1 VKVTITDL
9 TGSYSNTQ
17 GSTTRV
23 SFGLAIQIK
32 KRASG
37 LSFVGTV
44 PAARN
49 GPSTPLRVLYIMGH
63 SRSGSTILNN
73 LLGFHQ
79 QVVAVGE
86 LANLVERGWNKH
98 LPCSCGEPGDL
109 CPFWREVRQ
118 HWNELAGGE
127 DLPRYARLQRRF
139 ERTRSIPLILYSL
152 YRGDPL
158 FNEYVRSTILLFTA
172 VARVAGRDVIV
183 DASKNP
189 VRALALSR
197 APEIDLTI
205 VHLIRDARG
214 VAWSFN
220 RSSQPVAKT
229 AFFWMAITLISSLV
243 SKFSRKSLLL
253 RYEDLARF
261 PRTALGRI
269 QPLVG
274 LSYDHVSAFVEAGGK
289 IPSVHCIAGN
299 RLRMKGPVQLRLD
312 EQWRSA
318 LPLRGKILVWLLA
331 GWLLRCFGY
340 RRARPSVR

>member
-1 VKVTITDL
+1 M
-9 TGSYSNTQ
+9 
-17 GSTTRV
+17 
-23 SFGLAIQIK
+23 
-32 KRASG
+32 
-37 LSFVGTV
+37 SFVAKV

-73 LLGFHQ
+73 LLGFHP
-79 QVVAVGE
+79 QVVAAGE
-86 LANLVERGWNKH
+86 LVNLVERGWHKH

-109 CPFWREVRQ
+109 CPFWKEVRH
-118 HWNELAGGE
+118 HWNQLAGGE
-127 DLPRYARLQRRF
+127 DLPRYVRLQRRF
-139 ERTRSIPLILYSL
+139 ERARSIPRVLYSL
-152 YRGDPL
+152 YRGDPV
-158 FNEYVRSTILLFTA
+158 FDEYVRSTILLFTA
-172 VARVAGRDVIV
+172 VARVAKRDVVV

-197 APEIDLTI
+197 TPEIDLTI

-229 AFFWMAITLISSLV
+229 ALFWIAVTLISSLV
-243 SKFSRKSLLL
+243 SKFSHKSLLL

-261 PRTALGRI
+261 PRTALSRI

-299 RLRMKGPVQLRLD
+299 RLRKQGPLKLRLD
-312 EQWRSA
+312 EEWGLA
-318 LPLRGKILVWLLA
+318 LPLRDKTVVWLLA

-340 RRARPSVR
+340 RRARRSAS

>member
-1 VKVTITDL
+1 M
-9 TGSYSNTQ
+9 
-17 GSTTRV
+17 
-23 SFGLAIQIK
+23 SFGLAILIK

-37 LSFVGTV
+37 LSFAGTA
-44 PAARN
+44 PATRN
-49 GPSTPLRVLYIMGH
+49 GPATPLRVLYIMGH

-73 LLGFHQ
+73 LLGCHQ

-109 CPFWREVRQ
+109 CLFWREVRQ

-127 DLPRYARLQRRF
+127 DLPGYVRLQRRF
-139 ERTRSIPLILYSL
+139 ERIRSIPLVLYSL
-152 YRGDPL
+152 YREDPL

-172 VARVAGRDVIV
+172 VARVAGRDVVV

-229 AFFWMAITLISSLV
+229 ALFWMAITLISSLV
-243 SKFSRKSLLL
+243 GKFSHKSLLL

-274 LSYDHVSAFVEAGGK
+274 LSYDHVGAFVEAGGK

-299 RLRMKGPVQLRLD
+299 RLRKQGPLQLRLD
-312 EQWRSA
+312 EEWGLA
-318 LPLRGKILVWLLA
+318 LPLRDKTVLWLLA

-340 RRARPSVR
+340 RRARPSASQRHGPY

>member
-1 VKVTITDL
+1 M
-9 TGSYSNTQ
+9 
-17 GSTTRV
+17 
-23 SFGLAIQIK
+23 
-32 KRASG
+32 
-37 LSFVGTV
+37 SFVGTV
-44 PAARN
+44 PVVRS
-49 GPSTPLRVLYIMGH
+49 GPSTPLRVLYVMGH

-73 LLGFHQ
+73 LLGCHQ
-79 QVVAVGE
+79 QVVATGE

-109 CPFWREVRQ
+109 CPFWKEVRQ
-118 HWNELAGGE
+118 HWGELAGGE
-127 DLPRYARLQRRF
+127 DLPRYVRLQRRF
-139 ERTRSIPLILYSL
+139 ERIRNIPLVLCSL

-158 FNEYVRSTILLFTA
+158 FNEYVRSTTLLFTA
-172 VARVAGRDVIV
+172 VARVAGLDVVV

-197 APEIDLTI
+197 APQIDLTM

-229 AFFWMAITLISSLV
+229 ALFWIAITLISSFV
-243 SKFSRKSLLL
+243 SKFGHKSLLL
-253 RYEDLARF
+253 RYEDLACL

-299 RLRMKGPVQLRLD
+299 RIRKHGPLKLRLD
-312 EQWRSA
+312 EEWGLA
-318 LPLRGKILVWLLA
+318 LPLRDKTMVWLLA

-340 RRARPSVR
+340 RRARRSVSLRDEPH

>member
-1 VKVTITDL
+1 
-9 TGSYSNTQ
+9 
-17 GSTTRV
+17 
-23 SFGLAIQIK
+23 
-32 KRASG
+32 

-44 PAARN
+44 PAAGN

-73 LLGFHQ
+73 LLGSHQ

-86 LANLVERGWNKH
+86 LVNLVEKGWNQH

-109 CPFWREVRQ
+109 CPFWMEVRR
-118 HWNELAGGE
+118 HWSELAGGE

-139 ERTRSIPLILYSL
+139 ERTRSIPLVLYSL
-152 YRGDPL
+152 YWGDPL
-158 FNEYVRSTILLFTA
+158 FSEYVRTTTLLFTA
-172 VARVAGRDVIV
+172 VARVAGRDVVV

-189 VRALALSR
+189 MRALALSR
-197 APEIDLTI
+197 TPEIDLTI

-220 RSSQPVAKT
+220 RSSQAVAKT
-229 AFFWMAITLISSLV
+229 ALFWIAFTLVSSFV

-261 PRTALGRI
+261 PETALGRI
-269 QPLVG
+269 QLFVG

-299 RLRMKGPVQLRLD
+299 RLRKQGPLQLRLD
-312 EQWRSA
+312 EQWRLA
-318 LPLRGKILVWLLA
+318 LPLRDKILVWLLA
-331 GWLLRCFGY
+331 GWLLRHFGY
-340 RRARPSVR
+340 RRA